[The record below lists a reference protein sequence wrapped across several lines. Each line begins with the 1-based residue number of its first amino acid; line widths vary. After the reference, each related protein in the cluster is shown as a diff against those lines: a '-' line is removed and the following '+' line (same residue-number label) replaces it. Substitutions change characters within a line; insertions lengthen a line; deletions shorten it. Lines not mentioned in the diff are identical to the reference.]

1 MINATNS
8 RKNWIRKFCSLF
20 IGLVVAGMIVYI
32 FPRLSKKKKKEP
44 VRIES
49 IEKVDVDTDVK
60 KKAFGL
66 FKRYKV
72 IINVR
77 YKEGTE
83 VEKSVLKIRKG
94 CNFIEMDDLIENITL
109 IEVKGLRK
117 KEDVDVEYDVELDT
131 E

>member
-1 MINATNS
+1 MTNAINS
-8 RKNWIRKFCSLF
+8 RKNWIRKFCSLL
-20 IGLVVAGMIVYI
+20 IGLVVAGAIVYI
-32 FPRLSKKKKKEP
+32 LPKLPKKKKEP
-44 VRIES
+44 VKIES
-49 IEKVDVDTDVK
+49 IEKVDIDTDVK

-83 VEKSVLKIRKG
+83 VEKSVQKIRKG
-94 CNFIEMDDLIENITL
+94 CSFIEVDDLIEKITL